1 MYPSVTN
8 NLFKYLANRGRAVV
22 LPISIHPVLRLP
34 EEELEKNL
42 EEAMD
47 MHRKD
52 LPLRIAMAASHDLWM
67 KNAVIPHLFS
77 LIPHGWKISDIAA
90 FLGIDK
96 GNVSRIR
103 ERQQTLSI
111 EKARYWIDA
120 FQSTFPGV
128 GDRIYFAHGVVSA
141 IHHMQFE
148 RDVSQV
154 SDPRRRIAIPVNES
168 SLEDTA
174 ILFALVTPPVFDEW
188 KRIAISYSDDLEAA
202 FETTEFTEC
211 LANLIHSASSL
222 FGNYVVDPV
231 LRNAQ
236 DSLAGTDL
244 DSPAAVLDLTKRI
257 VRLWDYSCQ
266 LDIELLK
273 AEIGSYFNMS

>member
-1 MYPSVTN
+1 
-8 NLFKYLANRGRAVV
+8 VV

-42 EEAMD
+42 EEAIE
-47 MHRKD
+47 MHRRD
-52 LPLRIAMAASHDLWM
+52 LPLQIAMAASHDLWM

-77 LIPHGWKISDIAA
+77 LVPHGWEITDIAA
-90 FLGIDK
+90 FLCIHK
-96 GNVSRIR
+96 GNVTRMR
-103 ERQQTLSI
+103 EGKLFPSI
-111 EKARYWIDA
+111 EKMRYWVDA

-128 GDRIYFAHGVVSA
+128 RDRIYFAHGVVSA

-148 RDVSQV
+148 RDVSKI

-174 ILFALVTPPVFDEW
+174 ILYALVTPPVFDEW
-188 KRIAISYSDDLEAA
+188 TRIAIAYSSDLEAA
-202 FETTEFTEC
+202 FETAEFTEC
-211 LANLIHSASSL
+211 LANLLHRASTL
-222 FGNYVVDPV
+222 FGNNVVDPM

-236 DSLAGTDL
+236 ERLAGIDL
-244 DSPAAVLDLTKRI
+244 DSPAAVLDLSTRI

-266 LDIELLK
+266 LDIEVLK